1 MTRGWKTI
9 RNFAV
14 TAAILAAFFWL
25 WGVYLSPETCVLR
38 SMEELGF
45 APCEIV
51 SELTFPNGNREYLMK
66 NTQGKYAI
74 HGAKRVLG
82 LFWATSGG
90 ATGMDFDSRGK
101 NCPAYFTW
109 GGGAD
114 SKYVLCKRFDPAID
128 KVVWYAED
136 GTPYPAG
143 DWHDDI
149 VWRLVP
155 EAVPG
160 DHYTAWSGDNLVY
173 GFDGVNEVQY

>member
-51 SELTFPNGNREYLMK
+51 SELPFPNGNREYLMK

-90 ATGMDFDSRGK
+90 ATGMDFDSREELSGLLHMGRR
-101 NCPAYFTW
+101 
-109 GGGAD
+109 GGQQ
-114 SKYVLCKRFDPAID
+114 VC
-128 KVVWYAED
+128 
-136 GTPYPAG
+136 
-143 DWHDDI
+143 
-149 VWRLVP
+149 
-155 EAVPG
+155 AVQAVRPG
-160 DHYTAWSGDNLVY
+160 DRQGGLVRRGRHTLSGGRLARRHCVAARARSRA
-173 GFDGVNEVQY
+173 GRPLHRVVG